1 MIEAMEAAGVVSE
14 MGANG
19 SREVLAPRTS
29 MMRDIRLLCVCWS
42 CLVTASPPDELAR
55 LLEPYRSF
63 SAEFEQSTL
72 DQEGAPINQMTG
84 ELSIA
89 SSSIFYWKTNPPFSQ
104 VIVADNEV
112 LWIFDED
119 LIRFRFV
126 RSMTRLQRLLPRY

>member
-1 MIEAMEAAGVVSE
+1 
-14 MGANG
+14 
-19 SREVLAPRTS
+19 
-29 MMRDIRLLCVCWS
+29 MMRRTLGLLCVCWS

-89 SSSIFYWKTNPPFSQ
+89 SRRFFTGKQ
-104 VIVADNEV
+104 
-112 LWIFDED
+112 
-119 LIRFRFV
+119 IRH
-126 RSMTRLQRLLPRY
+126 SHK